1 LAGIPLWAGSCHAGN
16 DDAPLAG
23 SDSARCRDFGV
34 IGAARRA
41 SAFRGSSKSARQEMS
56 ADRDAGLFWLW
67 SVAGKDS
74 DGFSSVAERQR
85 QNDAIEK
92 MVRMLIEAG

>member
-1 LAGIPLWAGSCHAGN
+1 
-16 DDAPLAG
+16 
-23 SDSARCRDFGV
+23 
-34 IGAARRA
+34 
-41 SAFRGSSKSARQEMS
+41 MS

-92 MVRMLIEAG
+92 MVQMLIEAG